1 MLIEFARIIIAASI
15 LVIIF
20 FAYMK
25 KDTLPKLV
33 TYIILTSIALAMA
46 LNGFAGLI
54 SDIEFL
60 NFLENLFRSI
70 SGLIIYVEL
79 GLIIFL
85 LFFSKHKTKITVLK
99 VVIIIYVVLKL
110 LLAFGIF

>member
-1 MLIEFARIIIAASI
+1 MLIELTRILIASAI

-25 KDTLPKLV
+25 KDMLPRLV
-33 TYIILTSIALAMA
+33 TYTILASIALAMA

-60 NFLENLFRSI
+60 NFLESIFRTI
-70 SGLIIYVEL
+70 SGLIVYVEI
-79 GLIIFL
+79 GLILFL
-85 LFFSKHKTKITVLK
+85 LFFSKHQTKVTLLK